1 VRSQGTGFLLR
12 RAAGPAAFTLLLVPH
27 SGQNGKRWFIPTIL
41 MRLAAAMLLVSLV
54 TLTWLVADYLRLQRA
69 AEENQELR
77 ALVNEQERQIQALG
91 LQAAVVRERMAELE
105 LLDAEVRQMVGLPT
119 AEEERNAASTTVS
132 SRGGP
137 AQRVTLTDI
146 RNTLTLAAMEIEP
159 AKERLEDLKEEVEAE
174 QERLAHIPNGWPVK
188 GRISS
193 RFGVRRSPF
202 GGSSTEFHAGVD
214 IAASYGTAVRATG
227 AARVVFAGIKGGY
240 GRVVILDHGYG
251 YRTVYGHNSKLNV
264 KTGQTVERGDIIAYV
279 GSSGRSTGPHVHY
292 EVLYQG
298 RNKNPSEY
306 MP

>member
-159 AKERLEDLKEEVEAE
+159 AKERLEDLKKRLRRSKSVLLIFPTVGLLRVVSARPSACGAR
-174 QERLAHIPNGWPVK
+174 RLAAVLRSSMPGWILLRPM
-188 GRISS
+188 GLR
-193 RFGVRRSPF
+193 
-202 GGSSTEFHAGVD
+202 
-214 IAASYGTAVRATG
+214 YGQQEPLVWCLPA
-227 AARVVFAGIKGGY
+227 
-240 GRVVILDHGYG
+240 
-251 YRTVYGHNSKLNV
+251 
-264 KTGQTVERGDIIAYV
+264 
-279 GSSGRSTGPHVHY
+279 
-292 EVLYQG
+292 
-298 RNKNPSEY
+298 
-306 MP
+306 